1 MPVLVKAILICMTV
15 TSIGGRAPTTD
26 TTQCIPMT
34 PNQTNAINE
43 ETSVEYEVVHTVFF
57 LPSDL
62 TEEGLNHGDLILD
75 ASMNPIP
82 SE

>member
-1 MPVLVKAILICMTV
+1 
-15 TSIGGRAPTTD
+15 
-26 TTQCIPMT
+26 MT

-43 ETSVEYEVVHTVFF
+43 ETSVEYDVVHTVFF